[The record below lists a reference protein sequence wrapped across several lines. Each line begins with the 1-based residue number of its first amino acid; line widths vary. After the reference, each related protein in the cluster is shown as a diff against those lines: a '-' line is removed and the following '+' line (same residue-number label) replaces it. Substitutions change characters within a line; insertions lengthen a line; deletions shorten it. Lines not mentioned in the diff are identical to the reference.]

1 MNELAPSAFWF
12 TFDSL
17 LIYMCIDQ
25 AWGQDGWILA
35 EFFFFFSFLRFYGP
49 WQVKVQ
55 KNAKKRNDANI
66 QLSWPNE
73 QYEFDIMRIKND
85 LFILRNGKE
94 IEVLRKIFVRLVTS
108 VGQRK
113 NSESPWGIEPQTFGY
128 RAPMLY
134 HWATETPRW
143 ARGLLRSSYDTRP
156 TYC

>member
-35 EFFFFFSFLRFYGP
+35 EFFFFSFLRFYRL

-55 KNAKKRNDANI
+55 KNAKKKRNDANI

-94 IEVLRKIFVRLVTS
+94 IEV
-108 VGQRK
+108 
-113 NSESPWGIEPQTFGY
+113 
-128 RAPMLY
+128 
-134 HWATETPRW
+134 
-143 ARGLLRSSYDTRP
+143 
-156 TYC
+156 